1 MRSPSW
7 STPPAQRR
15 SRWSLFIINNH
26 VADVLAAKGIKVY
39 KTFVG
44 EYDVPGDGGLLG
56 LPAAAGRRAEGP
68 AGRARGH
75 HRVQGI
81 KHRNKGEPIYDRSGT
96 GIGDLH
102 AIGEKITEEK
112 LYLTELDNVIGD
124 GDHGINLARGFAE
137 VEKKRPMMEG
147 KDIGTMLK
155 TAGMASCRRSAAR
168 PPLYGTAF
176 MQAGKALAG
185 KTELDAQDL
194 LTILTRSSRAQLRGK
209 SVAGEKTM
217 LDAMIPAR
225 DAFKA
230 ALDAG
235 KGAKDALADAVA
247 AAEQGVEYTKT
258 IIATKGRASY
268 LGERSLATRT
278 GRDLVHHDAEGRS
291 GARMR
296 AKAWSDL

>member
-1 MRSPSW
+1 MID
-7 STPPAQRR
+7 QEQ
-15 SRWSLFIINNH
+15 
-26 VADVLAAKGIKVY
+26 VLEILY
-39 KTFVG
+39 
-44 EYDVPGDGGLLG
+44 
-56 LPAAAGRRAEGP
+56 
-68 AGRARGH
+68 
-75 HRVQGI
+75 
-81 KHRNKGEPIYDRSGT
+81 
-96 GIGDLH
+96 

-155 TAGMASCRRSAAR
+155 TAGMALVSTVGGASG
-168 PPLYGTAF
+168 PLYGTAF

-194 LTILTRSSRAQLRGK
+194 LTILDAFVAGVQLRGK

-230 ALDAG
+230 ARADAG
-235 KGAKDALADAVA
+235 A

-268 LGERSLATRT
+268 LGERSLGHQDPGATSFT
-278 GRDLVHHDAEGRS
+278 TMLKVAAAHV
-291 GARMR
+291 
-296 AKAWSDL
+296 